1 MREYSK
7 WPSEEPVV
15 DYITEDYQE
24 YTSKYDVAF
33 RYLTRENYTDD
44 NTYQGYFSQGLSTE
58 QIDFIYDYL
67 GNTLLDQNYATSTT
81 DDFIVQQQIDGL
93 NVRYFDGEMISDT
106 QIQGWSDDE
115 YSDYLN
121 RELITENKD
130 YITSS
135 TYSFDS
141 NENLVDIGVI
151 YIFESEI
158 MAEYYQDCCWDFAK
172 GECVGYSRYNRTGN
186 ILTLVDEELIAGIW
200 TNHPADGS
208 LYYKWDFNPI
218 DGAYIS
224 KPEISISAQNRLNNE
239 LAQVV
244 GVYVEGLE

>member
-141 NENLVDIGVI
+141 NENLIDIGVI

-158 MAEYYQDCCWDFAK
+158 MAEYYYQKFPGVAYGPFQMYSDLDEQYKEEYGKGLGLVEYEDC
-172 GECVGYSRYNRTGN
+172 VVYYS
-186 ILTLVDEELIAGIW
+186 
-200 TNHPADGS
+200 
-208 LYYKWDFNPI
+208 K
-218 DGAYIS
+218 
-224 KPEISISAQNRLNNE
+224 
-239 LAQVV
+239 
-244 GVYVEGLE
+244 